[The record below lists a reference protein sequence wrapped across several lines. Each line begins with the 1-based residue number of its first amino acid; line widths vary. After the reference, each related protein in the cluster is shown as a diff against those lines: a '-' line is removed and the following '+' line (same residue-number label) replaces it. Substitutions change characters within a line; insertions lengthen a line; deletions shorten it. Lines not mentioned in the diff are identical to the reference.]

1 MGAYTRTN
9 GEPCCASPTLM
20 QKTLRDAWGFE
31 GYYVSDCGA
40 ICDID
45 ANHKVTNTR
54 AESAALAVNCGCDVN
69 CGNAY
74 DSLKLAVAEGLVS
87 EEVITEAVT
96 RLFTARYRLGMFA
109 DDCEYDAI
117 PYDAVACEDHRT
129 INRQMAQES
138 IVLLKNDGILPL
150 SRDTRVAVIGPNAS
164 SYDLLLANYCGTADQ
179 YTTLLAG
186 IREAC
191 RGKVTYATGCHLFR
205 PTQDDDSGINTRE
218 ALIAAKLSDVVIL
231 CMGLDAVLEG
241 EEGTL
246 NTAGVAV
253 GDKATLNIPKSQ
265 LDLYEQIKALGKP
278 IVFVNVSGSCVDLSD
293 MKQNCA
299 AVIQQFYPGAE
310 GGHALADVL
319 FGDVSPSGRLPVTFY
334 RSVDDLPDFADYSME
349 NRTYRYFKG
358 EPVFRFG
365 EGLTYSQIEE
375 RWIDECTV
383 DVVNVGKVDTAYAV
397 LRYAP
402 APDVHLIGFEKVFV
416 PAGKTVRVVF
426 ER

>member
-1 MGAYTRTN
+1 M
-9 GEPCCASPTLM
+9 
-20 QKTLRDAWGFE
+20 
-31 GYYVSDCGA
+31 
-40 ICDID
+40 
-45 ANHKVTNTR
+45 
-54 AESAALAVNCGCDVN
+54 
-69 CGNAY
+69 
-74 DSLKLAVAEGLVS
+74 
-87 EEVITEAVT
+87 
-96 RLFTARYRLGMFA
+96 
-109 DDCEYDAI
+109 
-117 PYDAVACEDHRT
+117 
-129 INRQMAQES
+129 
-138 IVLLKNDGILPL
+138 
-150 SRDTRVAVIGPNAS
+150 AVIGPNAS
-164 SYDLLLANYCGTADQ
+164 SYELLLANYCGTADQ

-191 RGKVTYATGCHLFR
+191 RGKVTYSTGCHLFR
-205 PTQDDDSGINTRE
+205 PTQDDDSGINNRE
-218 ALIAAKLSDVVIL
+218 ALIAARVSDVVIM

-246 NTAGVAV
+246 NNSGVAV
-253 GDKATLNIPKSQ
+253 GDKATLNLPQCQ
-265 LDLYEQIKALGKP
+265 LELYEQIKAMGKP

-293 MKQNCA
+293 MKENCA

-334 RSVDDLPDFADYSME
+334 KSVDDLPDFSDYSME

-375 RWIDECTV
+375 HWIDENTV
-383 DVVNVGKVDTAYAV
+383 DVENVGAVDTAYAV
-397 LRYAP
+397 LKYAP